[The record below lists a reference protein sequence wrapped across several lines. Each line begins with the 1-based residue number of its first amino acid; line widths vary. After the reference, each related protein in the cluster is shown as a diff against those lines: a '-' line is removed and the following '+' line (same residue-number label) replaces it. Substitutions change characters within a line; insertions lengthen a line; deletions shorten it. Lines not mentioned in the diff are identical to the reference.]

1 MPDIRWEI
9 DPTFRRHIAQQLAT
23 WDPRVSGPV
32 LNVLLLQPAACRPEA
47 DGSEG
52 VPVVKLKMHVAVAI
66 EGGRQVRAFVVR
78 PATPADEK
86 LIAEWVR
93 ERERSRKWLR
103 EDET

>member
-9 DPTFRRHIAQQLAT
+9 DQTFRRHIARDLAT

-32 LNVLLLQPAACRPEA
+32 LNIMLQRSAACRPEA
-47 DGSEG
+47 DGPED
-52 VPVVKLKMHVAVAI
+52 VPVVKLKMHVDVAV
-66 EGGRQVRAFVVR
+66 EGGRQVRTFVVR